1 MGHVWA
7 WFKDNFVLI
16 NHELK
21 INFRELIEEKIQNY
35 SYKNSCF
42 HRDVSR
48 FNYENQINL
57 NLIFP
62 FWYHQK
68 SIKDTIASL
77 KSYNIWHN
85 IW

>member
-16 NHELK
+16 NHGLK
-21 INFRELIEEKIQNY
+21 INFREVIEEKIQNY

-42 HRDVSR
+42 YHDVSR

-62 FWYHQK
+62 F
-68 SIKDTIASL
+68 
-77 KSYNIWHN
+77 
-85 IW
+85 